1 MKNNPLI
8 NTDRI
13 PLRQGHNGVWQLRK
27 RVKNGKRIEVSL
39 GTADRQIASE
49 RAQRIVGAHVRATLS
64 EDWRAAVSMGM
75 RRGGWLRRTHAR
87 MVTRSNLKGRPCL
100 TIEQL
105 EFIALRS
112 GGQCEVSGI
121 QFHLGANAL
130 HPFQPSVDRVNS
142 DIGY

>member
-1 MKNNPLI
+1 
-8 NTDRI
+8 
-13 PLRQGHNGVWQLRK
+13 
-27 RVKNGKRIEVSL
+27 
-39 GTADRQIASE
+39 
-49 RAQRIVGAHVRATLS
+49 
-64 EDWRAAVSMGM
+64 
-75 RRGGWLRRTHAR
+75 

-142 DIGY
+142 DIGYEIENVRFVCLAVNYCMSRWGEQVFGRIAAATVSKRLGDLAAVDLYSAETGEKRNKGGRPRASVSI